1 MKMQMRH
8 FSWFLNNFAADRDMK
23 PVKKI
28 LESKHFSSRWKS
40 VSFLFQFFFLLKA
53 PFRHGT
59 RNWEENYE
67 KKAKKISFVWSQK
80 NFKPYYNSCA
90 ESPEI
95 GTAFLSLSSS
105 KIMIREKTQQ

>member
-40 VSFLFQFFFLLKA
+40 VSFLFQFFLLKA